1 MDSRKE
7 KESKQYF
14 INSVNVQREE
24 HDVLVSGWQK
34 IADFLTGE
42 IIKNE
47 RNSDCIVGI
56 DGYYG
61 TNWEF
66 IKRQLESSLLKEEI
80 DTVFFN
86 VEECLLEEDI
96 LNEMLDPYLDDE
108 DPVFGKIYH
117 GRLKDFYDLNKLK
130 QIREKVINL
139 KKRGA
144 SPKKTAVICYGTGA
158 LLGVLN
164 VQYDIKLYCDL
175 TREKALVCNNKW
187 SQLSGKSQTIGPKK
201 LYYVDMPTNDRHRN
215 ELLKKI
221 DFYIDAN
228 NDEMPV
234 LLSTKNLQKITTA
247 LASMPFRLKYLYEP
261 GPWGGQWLKK
271 IRHLHQDWANCA
283 WSYEVIATEM
293 SILAGVEDTVI
304 ELPWTTFLYLQYDR
318 IMGDVPRRRFQG
330 QFPIRFDYLDTMDG
344 DDLSI
349 QVHPGTKYIH
359 DKFGEPYH
367 QGEMYY
373 IVDAKEGSTVNLG
386 LNEDTDL
393 QEFKAAAVRAEQQG
407 IKFNY
412 SDYVNK
418 VPVKKHDILMIP
430 PGTVHGSG
438 KGLVV
443 LEVSATTYRYTFKIY
458 DHLRPDLDGVMRPIH
473 IEHAFNVIRPFRRT
487 KWVKENLIQEPQ
499 LLREGP
505 GWKEFVIADR
515 REFFHVVYRLE
526 FDERAEDDTAGFFH
540 ILTLVEGE
548 SVIIRSLEDA
558 DKCIPMRYSETV
570 IIPACLGAYEIVNQ
584 AAGACKVVKSRLRY

>member
-7 KESKQYF
+7 KENRQYF
-14 INSVNVQREE
+14 INSVNVQIE
-24 HDVLVSGWQK
+24 DNDLMISGWEK

-42 IIKNE
+42 IVKKE
-47 RNSDCIVGI
+47 QDSTCAVGI

-61 TNWEF
+61 TNWELV
-66 IKRQLESSLLKEEI
+66 KRQLEISLKKAEV

-86 VEECLLEEDI
+86 IEECLLEEDV
-96 LNEMLDPYLDDE
+96 LKEMLAPYLGDE

-117 GRLKDFYDLNKLK
+117 GRLKDFYDLTKLK
-130 QIREKVINL
+130 RIRDEVSEL
-139 KKRGA
+139 KKRSA
-144 SPKKTAVICYGTGA
+144 SHKKTAVICYGTGT
-158 LLGVLN
+158 LLSVLN
-164 VQYDIKLYCDL
+164 SQYDIKLYCDL

-215 ELLKKI
+215 GLLKKI

-228 NDEMPV
+228 NDEIPT
-234 LLSTKNLQKITTA
+234 LLSTQNLQRITTA

-271 IRHLHQDWANCA
+271 IRHLHQDWVNCA

-293 SILAGVEDTVI
+293 SALVGVEDMII

-373 IVDAKEGSTVNLG
+373 IVDAKEGSSVNLG
-386 LNEDTDL
+386 LNENTNMR
-393 QEFKAAAVRAEQQG
+393 EFKAAAVRAEQQG

-499 LLREGP
+499 LVREGQS
-505 GWKEFVIADR
+505 WKEFVIADR

-526 FDERAEDDTAGFFH
+526 FEKRAEDDTAGSFH
-540 ILTLVEGE
+540 ILTLVAGE
-548 SVIIRSLEDA
+548 SVIIQSLVDA
-558 DKCIPMRYSETV
+558 DTCIPMRYSETV

-584 AAGACKVVKSRLRY
+584 AEGACKVVKSRLR